1 MVIKK
6 IAYNTAWQ
14 VAGKTVTAG
23 TALIYVFLLT
33 RHLGTSGFGGFTTI
47 TTYLQFF
54 GIIVDFGLTMIAT
67 QMLSIPNAPEKKTFD
82 NIFTLKVISAFFI
95 FGPAVLIAWIATP
108 YSLVI
113 KIGITI
119 ASISFFINA
128 VEQVFVGWYQ
138 KYLLVPKLVTAEM
151 ISRIAILAGMISVVT
166 AGGGL
171 IALMPVLILGSG
183 TYLFFTI
190 YFIKNRYRPELAFD
204 KDVWKEIIK
213 RSYPIALAIIF
224 NLIYLKADT
233 LILSFIKSQGEVG
246 LYGAAFRVLEALV
259 TVPMMYFGLMLPLFT
274 HAWEKGDFILWR
286 SLYQKTFDIASI
298 FIIPLVLGGIVIAK
312 PLMIMIAGMDFL
324 VSADILKILLLA
336 LLGITASSLFGYLI
350 VSMNTQKK
358 TIWIYALI
366 AALGLTFYLI
376 FIPRY
381 SFWAAAAITLAAETS
396 VALLTFL
403 AVWKKSKF
411 IPNFKK
417 CVASLIA
424 GIIMLY
430 ILNSIDIHF
439 IFKIIVGALIY
450 TAALIILLRKHPK
463 TIIQELVF

>member
-1 MVIKK
+1 
-6 IAYNTAWQ
+6 
-14 VAGKTVTAG
+14 
-23 TALIYVFLLT
+23 
-33 RHLGTSGFGGFTTI
+33 
-47 TTYLQFF
+47 
-54 GIIVDFGLTMIAT
+54 
-67 QMLSIPNAPEKKTFD
+67 
-82 NIFTLKVISAFFI
+82 
-95 FGPAVLIAWIATP
+95 
-108 YSLVI
+108 
-113 KIGITI
+113 
-119 ASISFFINA
+119 
-128 VEQVFVGWYQ
+128 
-138 KYLLVPKLVTAEM
+138 
-151 ISRIAILAGMISVVT
+151 
-166 AGGGL
+166 
-171 IALMPVLILGSG
+171 
-183 TYLFFTI
+183 
-190 YFIKNRYRPELAFD
+190 
-204 KDVWKEIIK
+204 
-213 RSYPIALAIIF
+213 
-224 NLIYLKADT
+224 
-233 LILSFIKSQGEVG
+233 
-246 LYGAAFRVLEALV
+246 
-259 TVPMMYFGLMLPLFT
+259 
-274 HAWEKGDFILWR
+274 
-286 SLYQKTFDIASI
+286 
-298 FIIPLVLGGIVIAK
+298 
-312 PLMIMIAGMDFL
+312 MIAGMDFL